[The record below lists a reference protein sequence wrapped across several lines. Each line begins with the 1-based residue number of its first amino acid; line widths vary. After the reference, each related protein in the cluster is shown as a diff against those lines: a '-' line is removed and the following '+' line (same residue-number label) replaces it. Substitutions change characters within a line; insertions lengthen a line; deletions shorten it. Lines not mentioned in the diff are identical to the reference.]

1 MNIKRIA
8 DGDSLVIMIE
18 GRIDTNTSPDFEKEI
33 ENLDGVSDLTLD
45 FKDVAYI
52 SSAGLRV
59 LLKAQK
65 KMMVHGEMKLI
76 NVNDY
81 VMDVLVVT
89 GFSDILTIE

>member
-8 DGDSLVIMIE
+8 DGESLVIMIE

-65 KMMVHGEMKLI
+65 KMMVNGEMKLI